1 MTFSSLYLCQWPHG
15 ELVRAAYLAP
25 LRTLWR
31 SGRPEAASIF
41 DLRPN
46 PYIKL
51 PGACE
56 SEFAWCDDLAKRPG
70 REGTFTEEIP
80 WWAYTKQHDWTQD
93 VWLAASSQTNF
104 TENCAFQGVQKRIE

>member
-1 MTFSSLYLCQWPHG
+1 VLVLDTHDSINGKMMFSSLYLCQWPHGWPHG

-46 PYIKL
+46 PYNEL
-51 PGACE
+51 SGACE
-56 SEFAWCDDLAKRPG
+56 SLSLSSRGVMTWPNVQAGKEPSQKKFLGG
-70 REGTFTEEIP
+70 R
-80 WWAYTKQHDWTQD
+80 TQN
-93 VWLAASSQTNF
+93 ST
-104 TENCAFQGVQKRIE
+104 T